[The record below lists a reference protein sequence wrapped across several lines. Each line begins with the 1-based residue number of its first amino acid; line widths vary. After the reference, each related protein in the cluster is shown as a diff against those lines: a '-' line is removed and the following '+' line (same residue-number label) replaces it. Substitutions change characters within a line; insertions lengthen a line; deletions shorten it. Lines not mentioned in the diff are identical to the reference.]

1 MPLDVKKQIEV
12 LLMEYFRNAYP
23 DFPKGKLIPSES
35 PDFILGLK
43 NRTSVGIEITRLYP
57 SDQKNV
63 LPPPIDSSIEMQFI
77 NKVKELVEGYNAQ
90 PLFVKFLFIKG
101 HSINDSHILSAA
113 IMTSVAI
120 RNALYHNE
128 SRFLLYEIIGHSHL
142 PSFLKSVLV
151 MRHSLQTIS
160 LWEKANHQGISNDI
174 AADLRNAIQK
184 KDDKLEIYKSRNLQY
199 YWLLITTDQLE
210 SIRNVNIGNQIGKQE
225 FNSLFHKV
233 FLFELMKARVFQL
246 V

>member
-77 NKVKELVEGYNAQ
+77 NKVKELVEGYNTQ
-90 PLFVKFLFIKG
+90 PLFVKFLFTKG
-101 HSINDSHILSAA
+101 HSINESHILSAA
-113 IMTSVAI
+113 IMTAVAL
-120 RNALYHNE
+120 RNALNNAKADF
-128 SRFLLYEIIGHSHL
+128 SFKIISHTLL

-151 MRHSLQTIS
+151 IKHRLLSVS
-160 LWEKANHQGISNDI
+160 LWEKANHQGFSNNI
-174 AADLRNAIQK
+174 AADINNAIQK
-184 KDDKLEIYKSRNLQY
+184 KDDKMKLYQSKNLQQ

-210 SIRNVNIGNQIGKQE
+210 AIRNVNIGNQIAHQK

-233 FLFELMKARVFQL
+233 FLYELMKARVFQL

>member
-1 MPLDVKKQIEV
+1 MQLEEKKQVEV
-12 LLMEYFRNAYP
+12 LLMEYFRQTYP
-23 DFPKGKLIPSES
+23 EFPKGRLVPSES

-43 NRTSVGIEITRLYP
+43 ARISVGIEITRLYP
-57 SDQKNV
+57 SDQKSIL
-63 LPPPIDSSIEMQFI
+63 LPPEDSSFEMKFI
-77 NKVKELVEGYNAQ
+77 NKVKELIEGYISQ

-120 RNALYHNE
+120 RKALYQKKADFSH
-128 SRFLLYEIIGHSHL
+128 EIIGHSHL